1 MKVLLAT
8 TNKSKIR
15 YYGQRLIENG
25 VDVITLNDLD
35 KKLDIDEN
43 GKKPVENA
51 IIKARAYGKISNLPT
66 VALDDGLFLNNLPDE
81 IQPKTHVRR
90 VNGKRLNDDE
100 MVNYYIDLVEK
111 YGENG
116 ILNGFFLKGVCVYY
130 DGSIYSYE
138 KKSNRCFTSK
148 KSDILKE
155 GYPLSSIQYVKELGK
170 YKSELTY
177 EEEKQIKEFEEKDI
191 IDFILNS
198 LNSLKL

>member
-66 VALDDGLFLNNLPDE
+66 VALDDGLFLACESKIKQNVVMRSNLSSAVLGNEGLFNLSLSGNGFVALESPV
-81 IQPKTHVRR
+81 PR
-90 VNGKRLNDDE
+90 VELVDVELQNDVLRIHGNFAVAWSKGLNFT
-100 MVNYYIDLVEK
+100 VEK
-111 YGENG
+111 STKSLIGSAVSGEGLVN
-116 ILNGFFLKGVCVYY
+116 VYR
-130 DGSIYSYE
+130 GTGKVLMAPVRNLTTASA
-138 KKSNRCFTSK
+138 TSM
-148 KSDILKE
+148 
-155 GYPLSSIQYVKELGK
+155 
-170 YKSELTY
+170 
-177 EEEKQIKEFEEKDI
+177 IK
-191 IDFILNS
+191 
-198 LNSLKL
+198 